1 MTQTPK
7 RDVAIVGIA
16 GRFPGA
22 KNTQQFW
29 NNLNAGLNSISV
41 IPQDRWK
48 WEDVYGD
55 PQKEENK
62 TNSKWG
68 GFIEEV
74 DLFDPLFFGISPK
87 EANYIDPQHRLFLET
102 VWQVIENAGYSPKS
116 LSGRKI
122 GVYAGV
128 SKNDYAELMGQ
139 NINAFVSTGT
149 VHSILANRVSYFFNF
164 RGPSEAVDTACSS
177 SLVALHN
184 AVRDIWEGECEAAI
198 VGGVNALLSPRMYI
212 SHAKSGMLS
221 VDGQCKTFDESAN
234 GYVRG
239 EGVAAL
245 FLKPLD
251 KAVEDRDNI
260 LGIIKSTAINH
271 GGRSNFLTA
280 PNVTAQS
287 EVVYTALQ
295 RSEADP
301 RNISYIEAHGTG
313 TPLGDPIE
321 VNALKKAYG
330 QYYEERGLQ
339 PRENSCLLGS
349 VKTNIGHLESA
360 AGMASIIKVLLAMKH
375 GVLPE
380 LLNFTAINP
389 YISFEGSPFGL
400 VTARTAWKKRRIEGK
415 LLPRQAGVS
424 GFGMGGV
431 NAHVILEEPPRSN
444 KPRAKSASQKRLVL
458 LSAKKGKLRA
468 SAKRLLTFLQSEA
481 GQSVHVDDLAFTLM
495 FGREEFEERLAMVA
509 SSVEQVVEELERYV
523 SEQASLSLFQ
533 GVAVTTPDASVQVA
547 VSTDDLFQLAEGW
560 VKGKEIE
567 WEQASFQGSRIEVP
581 GYPFERLRCWFES
594 KTVKAD
600 TGADAASGDKQ
611 IVLLATERMLLD
623 HLVQK
628 KKVLPGVGY
637 LELIVGELKEEWTV
651 GVTFQDVYWMKPLAV
666 LNESRT
672 LLLNVKEE
680 GGDRTVRIRSGADLH
695 CQGRLLKQ
703 VKRAEERIEVEEI
716 RMRCE
721 TRASKAELYGL
732 FSENGLVYGP
742 SFQVIETLHCSADEA
757 IAEVDV
763 GNQVRISVGIL
774 DGALQTAVCLSVR
787 NGTASESQY
796 VPYYAESF
804 TVAGSLEAVRY
815 YYVKRHQVQQS
826 GSLQFDLYLCDGEGR
841 VLASVKRFTKRALA
855 RKEEARNE
863 ETRKET
869 LSKRGLLYYTSK
881 WREEAGGS
889 EAEEKGLLLLN
900 GSESLGDWIRGELG
914 EEVPFRRLTIAEQ
927 NPDRYLEAL
936 QEVKASGFVV
946 RQIFVPAAHPGVED
960 LRGLLVLAGALIKS
974 RFKEPIKILYAG
986 DSMSPEALS
995 ALYAGG
1001 GLARTLKYEY
1011 PRLQLE
1017 VASFTDQFESCGRL
1031 LLEELFASAPAPLH
1045 EVRYVGRTRQ
1055 QREMVTVAGG
1065 LQKQAYALRQGGVYL
1080 IAGGT
1085 GGLGQIFSDY
1095 LAKEHQAKVVLLGRR
1110 EQDEKITAQLA
1121 RLTSLGGSGLYI
1133 RADLGDATQ
1142 VRAAVEQARANY
1154 GSIHG
1159 VLQGSGLI
1167 EDSFILRKSTESF
1180 EKVLRPKLA
1189 GTLHLDD
1196 ATAGDELDFFVM
1208 FSSIA
1213 ALMPN
1218 QGQCDYSSANSFMD
1232 AYASHRQ
1239 QLVDEGRRSGLSL
1252 AINWPLW
1259 ANGGMSVEP
1268 EEKEHLW
1275 KVFGMQPL
1283 ETPQGLV
1290 LLREALHLASQ
1301 EGFAHIVGIE
1311 GDQMKINQHFGIPKK
1326 AETVQEL
1333 DVVATIRRDLYSILA
1348 QALQLAPAEIGASQ
1362 PLQQLGVA
1370 SLSLLQIAN
1379 LISQYFGVDFKPPLL
1394 FEHGTSQQILDY
1406 LLQDKQR
1413 VVIEAHYAK
1422 LGAMAPLYR
1431 SSGLI
1436 ELNKVDN
1443 EQGLYQRR
1451 YDNTEF
1457 YQVDHVVDDKYN
1469 VPGACYAEMARQAGV
1484 LALPGQRVSKLL
1496 NCYWA
1501 KQLSSSGE
1509 PFDVFIQLL
1518 PKGERTDYEIY
1529 SMEGSERIVHATGA
1543 LQYAPWQLTQSEME
1557 TLDLAAIR
1565 ERCTAS
1571 WTREQVYRQI
1581 HAEGL
1586 IVGESFMP
1594 MQELVLN
1601 EREALATLELPDM
1614 IANTYEEYLLH
1625 PTMLTGVFQTALIN
1639 NRFHGDDERDFIPI
1653 AIESLEMWG
1662 TVPRRCHVYSE
1673 VSPKTK
1679 NNPDIKKFNL
1689 TVCDEEGRMVA
1700 RLINFSIKAT
1710 NYGKS
1715 ALVQEAAP
1723 VATAQAQEASD
1734 RGVAVLRSRAQELV
1748 GGLLSEA
1755 IGLEPSMIQ
1764 AEEAFEAYGI
1774 NSVMILE
1781 LNKLFEDAF
1790 GSELSKTLFFE
1801 YRNLEDLT
1809 GYFLEEHE
1817 ATLRLLLQLPETV
1830 EMNEVLE
1837 GSVKSTVAA
1846 VASAR
1851 EAACSADVVETVT
1864 MTPHAPAVR
1873 DIAIIGLAGRYPQ
1886 AGSLAEFWA
1895 NIEAGKDCIEEIRPN
1910 RFDYLRYY
1918 DPNKQNDKLYS
1929 KWGSFLDD
1937 VDKFDP
1943 MFFNIPPREAELMD
1957 PQERLFLE
1965 VVWHALEDA
1974 GYTRQGLSDQSVG
1987 VFVGALW
1994 QPYQELGALAQA
2006 QGHVLSPST
2015 LLYSI
2020 ANRVSY
2026 FCNFNGP
2033 SLTVDT
2039 ACSSSLTALHLACQ
2053 SLLNGES
2060 SVAIAGGVNLSI
2072 GAGKYLFLSQ
2082 YKFLATDGRCKSFGA
2097 DGDGYVPGEGIGAVL
2112 LKPLD
2117 QAVKNGDHIYGV
2129 IKATAVNHGGK
2140 TNGYTVPN
2148 PTAQS
2153 DMILK
2158 TLERAR
2164 INPRAI
2170 SYIEAHGTGTALG
2183 DPIEITGLSRAFGKY
2198 TRDKQF
2204 CAIGSVKSN
2213 IGHLEASAGIA
2224 GLTKVLLQLKHRKI
2238 APSLHSQQLNANIDF
2253 RNSPFVVP
2261 QELMEWKRPLVEIDG
2276 QTREFPRLAG
2286 LSSFGAGGANAHVII
2301 EEYEAVEQQRALLG
2315 TAPHVIVLSAK
2326 NADRLQE
2333 QAQRLLLAVE
2343 SGAYSDA
2350 DMPAIAYTL
2359 QLGRETM
2366 EERLA
2371 VLASSLKELSA
2382 KLQDYLSGKRGID
2395 GLFHGHVKHYKDM
2408 LALFA
2413 QDEDMNAVIEAW
2425 QAKGKFGKLLDL
2437 WAKGLLIDW
2446 SRQYATGK
2454 PGRISLPGYPFA
2466 KERYWLPIDGAG
2478 HSGTSAGWASLLHPL
2493 VHENTSDLNGVRF
2506 RSTLPSRELLLRD
2519 HIVYGNPVLP
2529 GVAELELA
2537 RAAALLA
2544 TGHEAN
2550 VPTSMRLK
2558 NVIWPQPIVA
2568 AGESIRLHVGLLP
2581 LEDGEIAYEI
2591 SGDISQGE
2599 EAPTLYSYGEVE
2611 ICSFDPSPP
2620 LNLHALQVQSGLA
2633 VLTAEQCYDAF
2644 RVMGTA
2650 YGPSLQ
2656 GIETLYLGESHV
2668 LAKLVLPSAA
2678 LATETDYVLYPTLLE
2693 AAIQAENVFKLNQTD
2708 RKPTRP
2714 VSLKS
2719 LDILRPCPSAMW
2731 ALIRSGEA
2739 GYDLDLCDETGEVCV
2754 QMRGLVLEPVE
2765 GEWQGNSTAAE
2776 RKMYFLKKVWE
2787 PCSAAPSRSINRA
2800 VAILTTPET
2809 SSLAN
2814 ELAKRLP
2821 QSRLF
2826 DVAQQPQE
2834 LDWKAYEGL
2843 IDLVGCGQERND
2855 SAEWMSWLQMLIE
2868 HGSRDGMMLLGVTK
2882 GLEGYQNATVNL
2894 AGAARAALYRMLQ
2907 SEYGHV
2913 QSRHLDLE
2921 PISDETRLAEQM
2933 AAEFLAEDEQTEA
2946 CWRNG
2951 SRYRAWLKEWEKG
2964 EQQARTPF
2972 PEEQVLWISGGTR
2985 GLGYLCAQHFV
2996 KHYGVKRLVLTG
3008 RETLPPRETWT
3019 AHLREQTPVSR
3030 KIQGIQA
3037 LEREGAQ
3044 VMVLSVPLSDVH
3056 AVEESVQSVRRSF
3069 GPIGGV
3075 LHAAGLLDEENSAFI
3090 RKTVEGIEQVLEPK
3104 VAGLDVLYRSLRAE
3118 PLQFFVAFSSVSATI
3133 PSLAAGLSDYAVANA
3148 YMDYLAEAK
3157 RQECP
3162 IVSIQ
3167 WPSWKEA
3174 GMGEVKSRAYEQTGL
3189 LTMTNAEGLEFLDYV
3204 LARKLGP
3211 VVMSA
3216 VVNPALWN
3224 PQTLMQCN
3232 KQTAALTPSPAFP
3245 AQRPAVPAQKASV
3258 VAGGQGQTA
3267 EAWVRSIFEKE
3278 LKMEAGKIEIDAQI
3292 ADYGVDSILQTQV
3305 LRQIAQALQ
3314 VKLDP
3319 SLLLEFPTI
3328 ESLAKHLES
3337 LHGSAL
3343 ASAAGVTQVRPEAKA
3358 SPSYRVPSRPVKPRA
3373 AKQGEAAVGK
3383 AAPASGAADL
3393 AVVGLSCRLPGAAS
3407 LEQYWQLLSEGRS
3420 AIREVPQGRWG
3431 YSSGFYAGLLD
3442 DITQYDPSFFHLS
3455 EEDAQAM
3462 DPQAL
3467 LVLEE
3472 SLKLLCHAGYTQQE
3486 VKGRSVGVYLGARS
3500 KHAPSTADL
3509 SQTRNPILA
3518 VGQNYLAANISQY
3531 FDLRGPCVVVDTA
3544 CSSALVGMNIAAQA
3558 LQSGEIE
3565 SAIVGGVSLLTTDE
3579 THRIFEQRNILNR
3592 EGAFHLFDRR
3602 ADGIVVGEGC
3612 GMVLLKTVEQA
3623 LRDGDAIYAVIKAVA
3638 VNNNGRT
3645 AGPATPSLEAQKQ
3658 VLQAAL
3664 RKGGVSPEAVR
3675 YIETNGSGTE
3685 VTDLME
3691 LKTMKSVY
3699 RASSNLPLG
3708 LGSMKPNIGHPLC
3721 AEGIAGFIKVVLML
3735 QRRQIVPFLSGE
3747 EAMAHYDLQASPFE
3761 MARQLMPWTDMARIA
3776 AINCF
3781 ADGGTNAHVI
3791 LEGWEESEERSI
3803 LRKPIPLPAMQRR
3816 NVRGCGQGERAESAM
3831 NIWKQIGVEV

>member
-7 RDVAIVGIA
+7 REVAIVGIA

-22 KNTQQFW
+22 KNTQEFW

-74 DLFDPLFFGISPK
+74 DRFDPLFFGISPK
-87 EANYIDPQHRLFLET
+87 EANFIDPQHRLFLET

-128 SKNDYAELMGQ
+128 SKNDYAELMGE
-139 NINAFVSTGT
+139 NISAFVSTGT

-184 AVRDIWEGECEAAI
+184 AVRDIREGECEAAI

-221 VDGQCKTFDESAN
+221 VDGQCKTFDASAN

-260 LGIIKSTAINH
+260 LGVIKATAINH

-287 EVVYTALQ
+287 EVVYTVLQ

-321 VNALKKAYG
+321 INALKKAYG

-380 LLNFTAINP
+380 LLNFTEINP

-400 VTARTAWKKRRIEGK
+400 VTAPTAWKKRRIEGK

-444 KPRAKSASQKRLVL
+444 RPRAKSASQKRLVL

-468 SAKRLLTFLQSEA
+468 SAERLLTFLQSEA

-533 GVAVTTPDASVQVA
+533 GVAVTKPDAPVQVA
-547 VSTDDLFQLAEGW
+547 TSTDDLFLLAEAW
-560 VKGKEIE
+560 VKGEGIE
-567 WEQASFQGSRIEVP
+567 WEQASFHGSRIEVP
-581 GYPFERLRCWFES
+581 GYPFERLRCWFEP

-600 TGADAASGDKQ
+600 ANAASGDKQ
-611 IVLLATERMLLD
+611 ILLPATERMVQD
-623 HLVQK
+623 HLVQRQ
-628 KKVLPGVGY
+628 KVLPGVGY
-637 LELIVGELKEEWTV
+637 LDLIVGELKEEWTA
-651 GVTFQDVYWMKPLAV
+651 GVTFQDVYWLKPLAV
-666 LNESRT
+666 LDEPRT

-680 GGDRTVRIRSGADLH
+680 GSDRAVRIRSGVDLH

-703 VKRAEERIEVEEI
+703 VARTEERIEVEEI
-716 RMRCE
+716 RKRCE
-721 TRASKAELYGL
+721 TKESKAELYGL

-742 SFQVIETLHCSADEA
+742 SFQVIETLHYSADEA

-763 GNQVRISVGIL
+763 RNHGRIAAGIL

-815 YYVKRHQVQQS
+815 YYVKQRQVQQS
-826 GSLQFDLYLCDGEGR
+826 GSIQFDLYLCDGEGR
-841 VLASVKRFTKRALA
+841 VLASVKNFTKRALV

-863 ETRKET
+863 ETRKEAP
-869 LSKRGLLYYTSK
+869 SKQGLLYYTSK
-881 WREEAGGS
+881 WREEACGP
-889 EAEEKGLLLLN
+889 EAEAKGLLLLN
-900 GSESLGDWIRGELG
+900 GSESLADWMRGELG

-927 NPDRYLEAL
+927 DPDRYLEAL
-936 QEVKASGFVV
+936 QEVKASGFAV
-946 RQIFVPAAHPGVED
+946 RQILVPAVRPGVED

-986 DSMSPEALS
+986 ESMSSEALP
-995 ALYAGG
+995 ALYAAG

-1011 PRLQLE
+1011 PRLHLE
-1017 VASFTDQFESCGRL
+1017 VAAFTDRFENCGRA

-1045 EVRYVGRTRQ
+1045 EVRYVGGTRQ
-1055 QREMVTVAGG
+1055 LREMVTVAGG

-1095 LAKEHQAKVVLLGRR
+1095 LAKEYQAKVVLLGRR
-1110 EQDEKITAQLA
+1110 EQDERIAAQLD
-1121 RLTSLGGSGLYI
+1121 RLASLGGSGLYI
-1133 RADLGDATQ
+1133 RADLGDAGQ
-1142 VRAAVEQARANY
+1142 VRAAVEQARATY

-1167 EDSFILRKSTESF
+1167 EDSFILRKTTESF
-1180 EKVLRPKLA
+1180 EKVLQPKLA

-1218 QGQCDYSSANSFMD
+1218 QGQCDYSSGNSFMD
-1232 AYASHRQ
+1232 AYAAHRQ
-1239 QLVDEGRRSGLSL
+1239 QLVAEGRRSGLSL

-1259 ANGGMSVEP
+1259 ANGGMTVEP

-1311 GDQMKINQHFGIPKK
+1311 GDQMKINQHFGIRKK
-1326 AETVQEL
+1326 AETVREL
-1333 DVVATIRRDLYSILA
+1333 DVPTMIRRDLYSILA
-1348 QALQLAPAEIGASQ
+1348 QALHLAPAEIGASQ

-1379 LISQYFGVDFKPPLL
+1379 LISQYFSVDFKPPLL

-1406 LLQDKQR
+1406 LLQDRQR
-1413 VVIEAHYAK
+1413 AVIEAHYAE
-1422 LGAMAPLYR
+1422 LGALAPLYR

-1436 ELNKVDN
+1436 DLNKVDG

-1457 YQVDHVVDDKYN
+1457 YQVDHVVDNKYN
-1469 VPGACYAEMARQAGV
+1469 VPGACYAEMARQAGA

-1529 SMEGSERIVHATGA
+1529 RMEGAERVVHATGA
-1543 LQYAPWQLTQSEME
+1543 LEYAPWQLAQSEVE

-1571 WTREQVYRQI
+1571 WTREQVYQQI

-1594 MQELVLN
+1594 MQEMVLN
-1601 EREALATLELPDM
+1601 EQEALATLELPEM
-1614 IANTYEEYLLH
+1614 IADTYEEYLLH

-1662 TVPRRCHVYSE
+1662 IVPRRCHVYSE

-1689 TVCDEEGRMVA
+1689 TVCDEEGRVVA
-1700 RLINFSIKAT
+1700 RLVNFSIKAT
-1710 NYGKS
+1710 NYEKS
-1715 ALVQEAAP
+1715 ALVQAAAP
-1723 VATAQAQEASD
+1723 VSTAQTQAVRD
-1734 RGVAVLRSRAQELV
+1734 RGVAVLRSRAQEFV
-1748 GGLLSEA
+1748 RGLLSEA
-1755 IGLEPSMIQ
+1755 IGLEPSMIRP
-1764 AEEAFEAYGI
+1764 EEAFEAYGI

-1790 GSELSKTLFFE
+1790 GSGLSKTLFFE

-1809 GYFLEEHE
+1809 GYFLEEYE
-1817 ATLRLLLQLPETV
+1817 ETLRSLLQLRETLEVDEVV
-1830 EMNEVLE
+1830 EAAVE
-1837 GSVKSTVAA
+1837 STVAA
-1846 VASAR
+1846 VASAQETAR
-1851 EAACSADVVETVT
+1851 SADVVETVA
-1864 MTPHAPAVR
+1864 MTPHAPAVQ

-1895 NIEAGKDCIEEIRPN
+1895 NIQAGKDCIEEIRPD
-1910 RFDYLRYY
+1910 RFDYVRYY
-1918 DPNKQNDKLYS
+1918 DPDKQNDKLYS

-1957 PQERLFLE
+1957 PQERMFLE

-1974 GYTRQGLSDQSVG
+1974 GYTRQSLRDQSVG

-1994 QPYQELGALAQA
+1994 QPYQELGVLAQA

-2082 YKFLATDGRCKSFGA
+2082 YKFLATDGRCRSFGA

-2117 QAVKNGDHIYGV
+2117 QAVKDGDHIYGV

-2158 TLERAR
+2158 ALERAK

-2224 GLTKVLLQLKHRKI
+2224 GLTKVLLQLKHRRI

-2301 EEYEAVEQQRALLG
+2301 EEYQAVEQQRDHFG

-2333 QAQRLLLAVE
+2333 QAQRLLQAVE

-2382 KLQDYLSGKRGID
+2382 KLQDFLSGKRGID
-2395 GLFHGHVKHYKDM
+2395 GLFHGHVKHYKDT

-2413 QDEDMNAVIEAW
+2413 QDEDMQAVIEAW

-2437 WAKGLLIDW
+2437 WAKGLSIDW

-2466 KERYWLPIDGAG
+2466 KERYWLPIDGAVQ
-2478 HSGTSAGWASLLHPL
+2478 SGTGVGRAAMLHPL
-2493 VHENTSDLNGVRF
+2493 VHENTSDLTEVRF
-2506 RSTLPSRELLLRD
+2506 RSTLTGREFFLRD
-2519 HIVYGNPVLP
+2519 HVVYSNPVLP
-2529 GVAELELA
+2529 SVAELELA

-2544 TGHEAN
+2544 TGLEAN
-2550 VPTSMRLK
+2550 DPTSMRLK
-2558 NVIWPQPIVA
+2558 DVVWPQPIVA
-2568 AGESIRLHVGLLP
+2568 AGESIRLHVGLHA

-2591 SGDISQGE
+2591 SGDIPQGE

-2611 ICSFDPSPP
+2611 ICAFDPAPP
-2620 LNLHALQVQSGLA
+2620 LDLHALQVQSGLG

-2644 RVMGTA
+2644 RAMGTA

-2668 LAKLVLPSAA
+2668 LAKLALPSAA
-2678 LATETDYVLYPTLLE
+2678 LATEADYVLHPTLLE
-2693 AAIQAENVFKLNQTD
+2693 AAVQAVNAFTLKQTD

-2714 VSLKS
+2714 VSLQS

-2731 ALIRSGEA
+2731 ALIRSGEV

-2787 PCSAAPSRSINRA
+2787 PCSAAPSRSVNRA

-2809 SSLAN
+2809 RSLAT

-2826 DVAQQPQE
+2826 DVAQEPQE
-2834 LDWKAYEGL
+2834 LDWQAYDGL
-2843 IDLVGCGQERND
+2843 IDLVGCGQERKE
-2855 SAEWMSWLQMLIE
+2855 SAEWMSWLQLLIE
-2868 HGSRDGMMLLGVTK
+2868 HGRRDGMMLLGVTK

-2894 AGAARAALYRMLQ
+2894 AGASRAALYRMLQ

-2921 PISDETRLAEQM
+2921 PVSDETRLAEQI
-2933 AAEFLAEDEQTEA
+2933 AAEFLVEDEETEA

-2951 SRYRAWLKEWEKG
+2951 LRYRARLKEWEKG

-2972 PEEQVLWISGGTR
+2972 PEDQVLWIAGGTR

-3008 RETLPPRETWT
+3008 RETLPPRETWA

-3044 VMVLSVPLSDVH
+3044 VMVLSVPLSDVQ
-3056 AVEESVQSVRRSF
+3056 AVEESVQAVRRSL

-3104 VAGLDVLYRSLRAE
+3104 VAGLDALYRSLRAE

-3157 RQECP
+3157 RPECP
-3162 IVSIQ
+3162 IVSVQ

-3204 LARKLGP
+3204 LARKIGP
-3211 VVMSA
+3211 VAMSA
-3216 VVNPALWN
+3216 VVNPSLWN
-3224 PQTLMQCN
+3224 PQTLMQHK
-3232 KQTAALTPSPAFP
+3232 KQTAALPTSPVVP
-3245 AQRPAVPAQKASV
+3245 AQRPAAPAQKASV

-3267 EAWVRSIFEKE
+3267 EAWVRSIFAKE
-3278 LKMEAGKIEIDAQI
+3278 LKMDPAKIEVDAQI
-3292 ADYGVDSILQTQV
+3292 ADYGVDSILQAQL

-3328 ESLAKHLES
+3328 ESLAKHLEA
-3337 LHGSAL
+3337 LHGPAL
-3343 ASAAGVTQVRPEAKA
+3343 ANATGATQVQQEEPTA
-3358 SPSYRVPSRPVKPRA
+3358 PSYRAPSRPAKPRV
-3373 AKQGEAAVGK
+3373 AKQGQAAVRK

-3455 EEDAQAM
+3455 EEDAKAM

-3500 KHAPSTADL
+3500 KHSPSTADL
-3509 SQTRNPILA
+3509 GQTRNPILA

-3544 CSSALVGMNIAAQA
+3544 CSSALVGMNMAAQA

-3675 YIETNGSGTE
+3675 YIETNGSGTQ
-3685 VTDLME
+3685 VTDLLE
-3691 LKTMKSVY
+3691 LKTIQSVY

-3735 QRRQIVPFLSGE
+3735 QRRQMVPFLSGE
-3747 EAMAHYDLQASPFE
+3747 EAMTHYDLQVSPFE
-3761 MARQLMPWTDMARIA
+3761 MACQLMPWTDTARIA

-3803 LRKPIPLPAMQRR
+3803 LRKPIPLPVLQRR
-3816 NVRGCGQGERAESAM
+3816 DVSGRGQGERAESAM